1 MLKKIPLV
9 CVVGPTASGKTK
21 LSIEIAKLY
30 NGEVVSADSMQI
42 YKYMSIGTA
51 KPTIEEMDG
60 IPHHCI
66 DLITPDKTF
75 SVAEYVEYA
84 RASIADIAE
93 RGKLPILAGGTGLYV
108 NSLVDNITF
117 TPTPS
122 STELRSELKKLGDIH
137 GNEYLWHMLNKID
150 PELAQNLHPNNQ
162 GRVIRGIEIYR
173 LTGVTMTEHQRLSR
187 LHESPYNLCML
198 GLNYSNRQT
207 LYDRI
212 DLRVDLMVKQGL
224 LDEVHALIDKGYSKT
239 SVQAIGYKEFFDYL
253 EGKISLNEAVE
264 RVKQETRRYAKRQ
277 LTWFRRDRRIHWLN
291 IDEFTD
297 FNQLMMEVSQLI
309 DKRKG
314 VN

>member
-1 MLKKIPLV
+1 
-9 CVVGPTASGKTK
+9 
-21 LSIEIAKLY
+21 
-30 NGEVVSADSMQI
+30 
-42 YKYMSIGTA
+42 
-51 KPTIEEMDG
+51 
-60 IPHHCI
+60 
-66 DLITPDKTF
+66 
-75 SVAEYVEYA
+75 
-84 RASIADIAE
+84 
-93 RGKLPILAGGTGLYV
+93 
-108 NSLVDNITF
+108 
-117 TPTPS
+117 
-122 STELRSELKKLGDIH
+122 
-137 GNEYLWHMLNKID
+137 MLNKID